1 MGVRDVSP
9 IFFPFLFQIFC
20 HWVIAEILIQGTIES
35 WGKQLR
41 EGFHRGVDVQGAS
54 ASRLMRGQ
62 QHLPLSVLAALHLL
76 SYFRRQMYDFGH
88 CPSSKHLYAGK
99 KGKGGCIQPEA
110 AKFILSYPK
119 ELQKQEG
126 VATYFSCKEW
136 DAEF

>member
-1 MGVRDVSP
+1 
-9 IFFPFLFQIFC
+9 
-20 HWVIAEILIQGTIES
+20 
-35 WGKQLR
+35 
-41 EGFHRGVDVQGAS
+41 
-54 ASRLMRGQ
+54 
-62 QHLPLSVLAALHLL
+62 
-76 SYFRRQMYDFGH
+76 MYDFGH

-99 KGKGGCIQPEA
+99 KEKGGCIQPEA